1 MPIYTE
7 KELADALKN
16 ESDYIEIEGALQKK
30 VLKIKATGTVAW
42 GICLGAIAVAVI
54 AATGT
59 AITGGAA
66 APVASGAVA
75 FSAAAALPVL
85 GLPSTISAVSIA
97 IAAGGVSILNKLR
110 KYNTEKKGNLLILKR
125 KA

>member
-1 MPIYTE
+1 MKVITLKLKEIY
-7 KELADALKN
+7 
-16 ESDYIEIEGALQKK
+16 KK
-30 VLKIKATGTVAW
+30 ILKIKATGTVAW

-66 APVASGAVA
+66 APVASGSVA

-97 IAAGGVSILNKLR
+97 IAAEAGGVSILNKLR
-110 KYNTEKKGNLLILKR
+110 KYNTEKKGNL
-125 KA
+125 